1 MGKFSQR
8 LQKRVMTRGK
18 THGYCT
24 ICRDHGKLTREH
36 VVPQG
41 CGNVEDKVI
50 VRVTEYLGTSEKPK
64 GNRSQ
69 GGIHFR
75 TVCGKCNSLLGSKY
89 DRELIEFSNDIAEH
103 LSNLTFGYAFNR
115 TTYRPYKTLKL
126 AKAIVGHLLAA
137 NSVEETN
144 TDRPHDPRYAELA
157 EFVLNEAAPLPED
170 VDIYYWLYPYKPIKM
185 LRSIGSMNI
194 NNPSFR
200 VAGDILK
207 FYPIAF
213 LVSFDSKPAPEYGLT
228 KLNMSSNQLIDDTV
242 GVEVSYMSALRPD
255 FPEKAGDNEVL
266 LMNDEVCTVAV

>member
-8 LQKRVMTRGK
+8 LQKKVMTRGK

-24 ICRDHGKLTREH
+24 ICREYGKLTREH

-41 CGNVEDKVI
+41 CGNIEDKVI
-50 VRVTEYLGTSEKPK
+50 VRVTEYLDAPDKPK

-75 TVCGKCNSLLGSKY
+75 TVCAKCNSLLGSKY
-89 DRELIEFSNDIAEH
+89 DRELINFSNDIAKH
-103 LSNLTFGYAFNR
+103 LNHLTFGHVFNKI
-115 TTYRPYKTLKL
+115 TYRPYRTLKL
-126 AKAIVGHLLAA
+126 AKAVVGHLLAA

-144 TDRPHDPRYAELA
+144 SDKPLSNRYSMLS
-157 EFVLNEAAPLPED
+157 EFVLNEAAPLPEGF
-170 VDIYYWLYPYKPIKM
+170 DIYYWLYPYKPIKM

-194 NNPSFR
+194 INPSFR

-207 FYPIAF
+207 YYPIAF
-213 LVSFDSKPAPEYGLT
+213 LVSYNSKPAPEYGLT
-228 KLNMSSNQLIDDTV
+228 KLNLPSTQKINDTA
-242 GVEVSYMSALRPD
+242 GVEVSYMRALRSD
-255 FPEKAGDNEVL
+255 FPERPEDYEVL